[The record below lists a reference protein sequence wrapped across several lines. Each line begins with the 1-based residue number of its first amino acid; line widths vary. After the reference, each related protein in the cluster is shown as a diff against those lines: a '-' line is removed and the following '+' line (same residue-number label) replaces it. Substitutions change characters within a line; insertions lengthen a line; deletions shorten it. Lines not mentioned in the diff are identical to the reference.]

1 LLLIRQ
7 NQLHAL
13 SGQLRVNFESRLC
26 DLFMQGYPRECH
38 QAGGRAAML
47 RWTEVGV
54 SEACAA
60 GYRSQHAC
68 GRWLLL
74 MMMLGIDFAI
84 DPQLP
89 WIRACL
95 DPSRNSG
102 PTERID
108 EAVDEAMHYLGAIAG
123 EDAERVV
130 RAMVRIRD
138 FDFASVPSLQG
149 PAAVDEACAR
159 LKWLYP
165 EKFDFQGEALMAD
178 FVASQ
183 LNAARQHGLAGP
195 AGGFLF
201 VLLAFMLGTGFHRD
215 PLHSWAVRVLDPAAQ
230 LASDERAARLE
241 AAARMHM
248 ALSFGNA

>member
-1 LLLIRQ
+1 MLLIRQ

-13 SGQLRVNFESRLC
+13 SCQLRTTFESRLC
-26 DLFMQGYPRECH
+26 DLFIQGYPRECH
-38 QAGGRAAML
+38 QAGGREAML
-47 RWTEVGV
+47 RWTEIGV
-54 SEACAA
+54 SEACEA
-60 GYRSQHAC
+60 GYKSQHAC

-74 MMMLGIDFAI
+74 MMMLGIDFAV

-89 WIRACL
+89 WVRTCL
-95 DPSRNSG
+95 DPARSSD

-108 EAVDEAMHYLGAIAG
+108 GAVDDAMHYLAETAG

-138 FDFASVPSLQG
+138 FDFASVPSLQER
-149 PAAVDEACAR
+149 AAVDEACGR
-159 LKWLYP
+159 LKRLYP

-183 LNAARQHGLAGP
+183 LNAARQQGLVGP

-201 VLLAFMLGTGFHRD
+201 VLLSFMLGTGFHRD
-215 PLHSWAVRVLDPAAQ
+215 PLHSWASRVLDPAVQ

-241 AAARMHM
+241 TAARVHM
-248 ALSFGNA
+248 ALSFRNA